1 MFHDNALNTIDEQLL
16 TDLTAEQSAIVEGG
30 KTLIIHDIY
39 AVKAGADYKSAD
51 DTYIKVNGKKIWGE
65 NSMLTGTYRNV
76 NIGFEFSDYAS
87 VSLFDEDWGNDD
99 LLGNFVASTP
109 VQGDSKTVSGSG
121 STYKIRYSV
130 IA

>member
-1 MFHDNALNTIDEQLL
+1 MFHNNALNSIDEQLL

-30 KTLIIHDIY
+30 KTLTIHDIY
-39 AVKAGADYKSAD
+39 AVKACADYKSAD
-51 DTYIKVNGKKIWGE
+51 DTYIKINNKKVWGE

-76 NIGFEFSDYAS
+76 NVSQNFSDYAS

-99 LLGNFVASTP
+99 LLGNFVASDP
-109 VQGDSKTVSGSG
+109 VQGAYATVSGSG

-130 IA
+130 TA